1 MNSSIDY
8 AYARDMAK
16 GTARYAFEE
25 KARQMA
31 AIRQTL
37 AKHFDWAASD
47 ESLEAAALE
56 MYLALNPEPEIEEL
70 F

>member
-1 MNSSIDY
+1 MDSIDY
-8 AYARDMAK
+8 AYQFDMHKQTERFLA
-16 GTARYAFEE
+16 EE

>member
-8 AYARDMAK
+8 AYAYDMHKQTERFLA
-16 GTARYAFEE
+16 EE
-25 KARQMA
+25 KARQMS

-47 ESLEAAALE
+47 ESLEAAAQDL
-56 MYLALNPEPEIEEL
+56 YLALNPEPEIDEL